1 MLSASSSVDK
11 STCRHLQREY
21 FKIKDAYL
29 LFLWGG
35 LQDIIHQYG
44 HQFRYSVN
52 TSGIGSI
59 LGRAVYCLSLS
70 LGLFEPFPGY
80 RVYDVEY
87 SQLVCSWC
95 LLEVCVDLL
104 DEDGFGLL

>member
-1 MLSASSSVDK
+1 MFQMGY
-11 STCRHLQREY
+11 CE
-21 FKIKDAYL
+21 IEDAYL

-35 LQDIIHQYG
+35 LQNVIYQYG
-44 HQFRYSVN
+44 HQFRYSVY

-59 LGRAVYCLSLS
+59 LGRAVYCLSLG

-87 SQLVCSWC
+87 S
-95 LLEVCVDLL
+95 
-104 DEDGFGLL
+104 